1 MFCCSGS
8 TEGGGVCLGGAG
20 ADRAVT
26 RKGKRVVG
34 ASWGGEAGGRGAGR
48 LGTSGRSSRTD
59 RDLCGTGGGA
69 RGFSKLAS
77 WLRGNSGLSGGL
89 IMGALTSGVV
99 VPPAEAAL
107 LLLWEAASGECS
119 SNGEC
124 GERGEPSCCGI
135 FFQTPSSMLSPR
147 TSL

>member
-1 MFCCSGS
+1 M
-8 TEGGGVCLGGAG
+8 GGAG

-48 LGTSGRSSRTD
+48 LGTSGRSSRSD
-59 RDLCGTGGGA
+59 RDLRGTGGGA

-99 VPPAEAAL
+99 VPLAVTAL
-107 LLLWEAASGECS
+107 LLLWEGASGECS
-119 SNGEC
+119 SNGGER

-135 FFQTPSSMLSPR
+135 FFQTPSSTLSPR